1 MIKINFKDLI
11 KSYTPAA
18 MLFSVWFSYI
28 FVLALYELWRYV
40 GVSHMKPLFAD
51 LHAVLS
57 AIECHSR
64 GTNVFQTNPCDV
76 AGRVHVYGSLWLHL
90 GALGM
95 GSVHLF
101 SKGFVVDVVFM
112 AIAVLLIK
120 PACKAD
126 FAKSCLILF
135 SPAVT
140 LGVER
145 ANNDLIV
152 FSLLAGAALLIAQRP
167 RVAQVSGLLIIYLSA
182 LLKFYPSVL
191 FAATLFTARRNL
203 KELVFIAAAAMG
215 LSALWLVTN
224 FNELMLVK
232 DLVPKPLDFYAT
244 GARALFVYVGRP
256 YPWILTIPI
265 GWWLL
270 GFVVLIAVGSVGLA
284 YRLKVNQ
291 ALGSS
296 SIDRSMFNYVIF
308 IFGLAILFITY
319 TINTNYDYR
328 WVFFIFTMPL
338 LFDIQKAAATHR
350 SASRLATVALLC
362 AFITM
367 WTEAVRANG
376 VFGVFNINIFF
387 NIGRSTFSIELLQQF
402 LKELSA
408 WGLFMILFALA
419 INQFPQKEERHSL

>member
-1 MIKINFKDLI
+1 MNKISLKDIIKN
-11 KSYTPAA
+11 YAPALL
-18 MLFSVWFSYI
+18 LFLVWFSYI
-28 FVLALYELWRYV
+28 FVLTLYEFWRHV

-57 AIECHSR
+57 AIECHGR
-64 GTNVFQTNPCDV
+64 DLNVFETNPCDV
-76 AGRVHVYGSLWLHL
+76 AGRIHVYGSLWLHL
-90 GALGM
+90 GALGV
-95 GSVHLF
+95 GSAHLF
-101 SKGFVVDVVFM
+101 SKGFVVVVVFM
-112 AIAVLLIK
+112 GLAVLLIK
-120 PACKAD
+120 PVCKAD

-152 FSLLAGAALLIAQRP
+152 FSLLMGAALLIAQRQ
-167 RVAQVSGLLIIYLSA
+167 RIAQVSGLLIIYLSA

-203 KELVFIAAAAMG
+203 KELVFIAATALG
-215 LSALWLVTN
+215 LSALWLATN
-224 FNELMLVK
+224 FQELLLVK

-256 YPWILTIPI
+256 YPWVLTIPT
-265 GWWLL
+265 GWLL
-270 GFVVLIAVGSVGLA
+270 AGFVTLIAVVSAGLA
-284 YRLKVNQ
+284 YRLKCSQ
-291 ALGSS
+291 ADGVRAIDS
-296 SIDRSMFNYVIF
+296 SIFNYVIF

-338 LFDIQKAAATHR
+338 LFDIQKASLTHR
-350 SASRLATVALLC
+350 FASRLATLGIGCAAL
-362 AFITM
+362 TM

-419 INQFPQKEERHSL
+419 INQFPQKEVRSSL